1 MRFIFRSKKIALLY
15 SEEKGSHKYPPEVVD
30 AFFEK
35 MTTISAAIDTRD
47 LYALKSLHFEKL
59 SGGRKSDRSIRL
71 NKQWRLTL
79 RLKEDENGEFILIL
93 DIEDYHK

>member
-1 MRFIFRSKKIALLY
+1 MRFIFKSKKIALLY

-35 MTTISAAIDTRD
+35 MTIISAAPDMRD

-59 SGGRKSDRSIRL
+59 LGTRKNDRSIRL
-71 NKQWRLTL
+71 NQQWRLTL
-79 RLKEDENGEFILIL
+79 RLKQDENGEFILIL